1 MNYLIA
7 ILITLNLFSFAAF
20 GIDKYL
26 SIHKKRR
33 ISENRLLL
41 LTILGGSVGAI
52 AGQKLFNHK
61 TSKFKGVLWVV
72 LIVHLL
78 VFWAILR
85 SGY

>member
-7 ILITLNLFSFAAF
+7 IFIILNLLSFVTF
-20 GIDKYL
+20 GIDKCL
-26 SIHKKRR
+26 AIRKKRR
-33 ISENRLLL
+33 ISENKLLL
-41 LTILGGSVGAI
+41 LAIFGGSVGSL

-72 LIVHLL
+72 LMVHLL

>member
-7 ILITLNLFSFAAF
+7 LLITLNLLSFVTF

-33 ISENRLLL
+33 ISENKLLL
-41 LTILGGSVGAI
+41 LAIFGGSIGAL

-61 TSKFKGVLWVV
+61 TEKFKGVLWVILV
-72 LIVHLL
+72 VHLL
-78 VFWAILR
+78 VFGVFFIKI
-85 SGY
+85 